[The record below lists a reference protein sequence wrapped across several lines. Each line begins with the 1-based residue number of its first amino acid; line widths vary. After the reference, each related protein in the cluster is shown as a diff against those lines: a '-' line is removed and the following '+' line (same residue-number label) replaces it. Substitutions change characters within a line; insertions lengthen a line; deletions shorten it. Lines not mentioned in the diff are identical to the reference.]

1 MTGRLPVRE
10 KPHFTRE
17 RAESLAAYNA
27 ALAATHRLFASPA
40 MEKWMTESL
49 TALTGRP
56 TTVNRSLSLL
66 TLDDDELRGVLHSV
80 RAQRLREDHPDHL
93 NRRAARH
100 AVAPSGPGSPGPRL
114 ISLAAMLLPGAQRGR
129 WAEEWAAEW
138 ADLSERPLRTRW
150 SYLARLLLHG
160 APRLAWSARRAARR
174 GTA

>member
-27 ALAATHRLFASPA
+27 ALAAMQRLFASPA
-40 MEKWMTESL
+40 MEKWVKENL

-56 TTVNRSLSLL
+56 TTVNRSRPLL
-66 TLDDDELRGVLHSV
+66 TLDDDELRGVLHFV
-80 RAQRLREDHPDHL
+80 RAQRLREDGLDRP
-93 NRRAARH
+93 AARH
-100 AVAPSGPGSPGPRL
+100 AVAPSRPGPPGPRL
-114 ISLAAMLLPGAQRGR
+114 ISLAVTLLPGAERGR

-150 SYLARLLLHG
+150 SYLARLVLHG